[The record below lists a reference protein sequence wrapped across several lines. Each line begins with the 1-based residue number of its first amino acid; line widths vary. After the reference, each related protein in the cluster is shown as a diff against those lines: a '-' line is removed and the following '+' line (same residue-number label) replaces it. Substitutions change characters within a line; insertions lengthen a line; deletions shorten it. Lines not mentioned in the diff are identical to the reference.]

1 MKKRQFQWMSAA
13 IIVCGLA
20 SVTMTSCFTG
30 IDNPVVN
37 GDVESNSEFLRKTRE
52 GVRSLAAIY
61 EWKKD
66 DPQFLQQVSLLD
78 FYGKVRRLGLDA
90 FAGWMYRLWRPV
102 LEKEFLKGK
111 HVSMNAFAF
120 YKLGLLS
127 GKFKTSFPAQQDAF
141 GHVETDELVLSA
153 AAQAYRYRL
162 KFYGDAEL
170 LLLAVSGVRAPFIYD
185 EKTATHVPVKP
196 NIQQVPVLS
205 QMEQDPAHKRRICSP
220 CSLYMALNALGYVVP
235 LQQILPRVFDQTA
248 DIYGNWLFNIA
259 AASEFGAEAFFR
271 RFASLAELE
280 EFVTPDSL
288 VMASIAFKKDELPGA
303 PLEKTS
309 GHLVVVRG
317 YEKNKILVA
326 DPAAP
331 TAASVLRSY
340 NAAAFANVWLN
351 HKQGAAY
358 VVRRK

>member
-1 MKKRQFQWMSAA
+1 MAQVVERPLWEREVPGSSPGAPMFTMATHLTRTCVFNQFHTAAEPAEESFSGGIKTVTSGVFRTPFPFDKLVLSANFRTA
-13 IIVCGLA
+13 TDGCLLLEVQVCVG
-20 SVTMTSCFTG
+20 
-30 IDNPVVN
+30 
-37 GDVESNSEFLRKTRE
+37 EKWSE
-52 GVRSLAAIY
+52 
-61 EWKKD
+61 
-66 DPQFLQQVSLLD
+66 
-78 FYGKVRRLGLDA
+78 
-90 FAGWMYRLWRPV
+90 
-102 LEKEFLKGK
+102 
-111 HVSMNAFAF
+111 F

-185 EKTATHVPVKP
+185 EKTAAHVPVKP

-248 DIYGNWLFNIA
+248 DVYGNWLFNIA

-317 YEKNKILVA
+317 YEKDKILVA